1 MCRWLKKL
9 IEKAQ
14 RPVKRRIK
22 AIIRKEF
29 LHIIRDTRSLAV
41 AIVLPIVLLVLYGY
55 GINLDVRHLRTAV
68 LDDDSTCHSR
78 ALLASF
84 EKSEY
89 FDFVKR
95 LDSYSDI
102 QDQLDYNRAKVVIAV
117 PKNFSRD
124 LSRGKASVQI
134 IVDGSDSSSASL
146 AIGYASQIAQ
156 AYSKNLV
163 VQSGVGELPG
173 LNVITR
179 YWYNPE
185 LNSANFIVPGLIAVI
200 LMLLSSLLTSMTIVR
215 ERERGS
221 IEQIVVSP
229 IRSHE
234 LILGKLVP
242 YVIIA
247 FFDVILVIIAAKYI
261 FDVPLAGSVPLLLA
275 TSVLFLIGALGLG
288 LLVSV
293 IANSQLVAMSIAL
306 MATMLPM
313 ILLSGFMYPINSM
326 PAPIRGLTYLLP
338 ARYYLVIVRG
348 IFLKGVGLTVLW
360 GQCALL
366 LVAAVALILISAR
379 KFKKVL

>member
-1 MCRWLKKL
+1 M
-9 IEKAQ
+9 
-14 RPVKRRIK
+14 KRRIR
-22 AIIRKEF
+22 AIIKKEF

-68 LDDDSTCHSR
+68 LDDDSTYHSR

-95 LDSYSDI
+95 LSSYSDV
-102 QDQLDYNRAKVVIAV
+102 QDQLDYNRAKVVIVV

-124 LSRGKASVQI
+124 LSRGKASLQV
-134 IVDGSDSSSASL
+134 IVDGSDSTSASL

-156 AYSKNLV
+156 AYSKNLA
-163 VQSGVGELPG
+163 VQAGRAMPAG
-173 LNVITR
+173 LDVKTR

-229 IRSHE
+229 IKSHE

-247 FFDVILVIIAAKYI
+247 FFDVILVTVAARYI
-261 FDVPLAGSVPLLLA
+261 FNVPLVGSVPLLLI
-275 TSVLFLIGALGLG
+275 TSALFLIGALGLG
-288 LLVSV
+288 LFISV
-293 IANSQLVAMSIAL
+293 ISTSQLVAMSIAL

-313 ILLSGFMYPINSM
+313 ILLSGFMYPINTM

-348 IFLKGVGLTVLW
+348 IFLKGVGPSVLW
-360 GQCALL
+360 SQGALL
-366 LVAAVALILISAR
+366 LVTAVALILISAR